1 MYGLAWD
8 LLGGFL
14 GVGWGFGGVKPSY
27 LPGSSQYTLVKY
39 PLLVERMVT
48 LQLSFRRLKRKDLIP
63 KPGWCILEEHE

>member
-1 MYGLAWD
+1 MSGLTWGLPGA
-8 LLGGFL
+8 FL
-14 GVGWGFGGVKPSY
+14 GVTWGFRGVNLSY
-27 LPGSSQYTLVKY
+27 PPGSPHFSPDKC

>member
-27 LPGSSQYTLVKY
+27 LPGNSQYTLVKY
-39 PLLVERMVT
+39 PLLVERIVT
-48 LQLSFRRLKRKDLIP
+48 LHFHSGD
-63 KPGWCILEEHE
+63 